1 MHKLSRIFLALL
13 LFISAALKAQEA
25 DSLLNSIDQSSYKGA
40 SLSAFKD
47 TRIVLSHS
55 SETQKA
61 HALDMRIRHHFG
73 DIGGEFGSSHTLYGL
88 DIATDLYIGF
98 DYGVTDRLT
107 IGIGRSKSNELYN
120 LFVKQKAIQQKAGS
134 SPVTITLLAQ
144 GGWITREERQA
155 NEFNSDSTR
164 GSYLLQAMV
173 SRRFSDRL
181 SLQVTPSYLIRSEFI
196 ELGDEQ
202 NLFSLGFAGRLKLKK
217 RLSLVADYQL
227 VNSFGRSKSFA
238 KDKYFNPLGV
248 GLEIETGG
256 HVFSLNFMNAEHIIE
271 NNFIHDTQKSW
282 NNGGMRFG
290 FVIARNFQ
298 IGKSKNPD
306 IESKI
311 Y

>member
-1 MHKLSRIFLALL
+1 MNKLSQIFLALL
-13 LFISAALKAQEA
+13 LFLSVVLKAQEA
-25 DSLLNSIDQSSYKGA
+25 DSLLNSIDQNSFKGTSS
-40 SLSAFKD
+40 STFKD
-47 TRIVLSHS
+47 TRVVLSHS

-61 HALDMRIRHHFG
+61 GSLDMRIRHHFG

-98 DYGVTDRLT
+98 DYGITDRLN
-107 IGIGRSKSNELYN
+107 IGIGRSKYNELYN
-120 LFVKQKAIQQKAGS
+120 LFIKQKAILQKAGS

-144 GGWITREERQA
+144 GGWITREEQQT
-155 NEFNSDSTR
+155 NEFRGDSTR

-181 SLQVTPSYLIRSEFI
+181 SLQITPSYLLRSEFF
-196 ELGDEQ
+196 EFGDEK
-202 NLFSLGFAGRLKLKK
+202 NLFSLGFAGRMKLTK
-217 RLSLVADYQL
+217 RLSFVADYQL
-227 VNSFGRSKSFA
+227 VNSFGRTKTFA
-238 KDKYFNPLGV
+238 KNYFNPLGV

-271 NNFIHDTQKSW
+271 NSFIPHTQKSW
-282 NNGGMRFG
+282 GKGGMRFG
-290 FVIARNFQ
+290 FVVARNFQ

-306 IESKI
+306 TESKI

>member
-1 MHKLSRIFLALL
+1 MNKLSTIILSFL
-13 LFISAALKAQEA
+13 LFMSVLLKAQEA
-25 DSLLNSIDQSSYKGA
+25 DSLLKSMDGNSFTGA
-40 SLSAFKD
+40 TSSAFKD
-47 TRIVLSHS
+47 TRVVLSHS

-107 IGIGRSKSNELYN
+107 IGIGRSKFNELYN
-120 LFVKQKAIQQKAGS
+120 LFIKQKAIQQQEGS
-134 SPVTITLLAQ
+134 SPVTVTLLAQ
-144 GGWITREERQA
+144 GGWITREKQQE
-155 NEFNSDSTR
+155 NEFS
-164 GSYLLQAMV
+164 GSSNRSSYFLQAIV
-173 SRRFSDRL
+173 ARRFSDRL
-181 SLQVTPSYLIRSEFI
+181 SLQVSPSYLLRSDFI
-196 ELGDEQ
+196 EFGDEK

-227 VNSFGRSKSFA
+227 VNSFGRSETFA
-238 KDKYFNPLGV
+238 KKYFNPLGV

-256 HVFSLNFMNAEHIIE
+256 HIFSLNFMNAEHIIE
-271 NNFIHDTQKSW
+271 NSFIPDTQKSW
-282 NNGGMRFG
+282 SNGGMRFG
-290 FVIARNFQ
+290 FVISRNFN

>member
-1 MHKLSRIFLALL
+1 MNKLSQIFLTLL
-13 LFISAALKAQEA
+13 LFISIALKAQEA
-25 DSLLNSIDQSSYKGA
+25 DSLLKAIDQNPYKGA
-40 SLSAFKD
+40 SLSTFKD
-47 TRIVLSHS
+47 TRVVLTHS

-120 LFVKQKAIQQKAGS
+120 LFVKQKAIVQKVGS
-134 SPVTITLLAQ
+134 SPVTLTLLAQ

-164 GSYLLQAMV
+164 SSYLLQAIV
-173 SRRFSDRL
+173 SRRFSDKL

-196 ELGDEQ
+196 EFGDEQ

-227 VNSFGRSKSFA
+227 VNSFGRSKTFA
-238 KDKYFNPLGV
+238 KTYFNPLGV

-282 NNGGMRFG
+282 KNGGMRFG

>member
-1 MHKLSRIFLALL
+1 MNKLFQIFFALL
-13 LFISAALKAQEA
+13 LFISAFSKAQEA
-25 DSLLNSIDQSSYKGA
+25 DSLLNSINQDSFKSKPT
-40 SLSAFKD
+40 STFKD

-88 DIATDLYIGF
+88 DIATDLYVGF

-107 IGIGRSKSNELYN
+107 IGIGRSKFNELYN
-120 LFVKQKAIQQKAGS
+120 LFIKQKVIQQKTAS
-134 SPVTITLLAQ
+134 LPVTVTLLAQ
-144 GGWITREERQA
+144 GGWITREERQK

-164 GSYLLQAMV
+164 GSYLLQAIV
-173 SRRFSDRL
+173 SRRFSDKL
-181 SLQVTPSYLIRSEFI
+181 SLQITPAYLIRSEFI
-196 ELGDEQ
+196 EFGDQQ

-227 VNSFGRSKSFA
+227 VNAFGRSKTFT
-238 KDKYFNPLGV
+238 KNYFNPLGV

-271 NNFIHDTQKSW
+271 NSFIPDTKKSW
-282 NNGGMRFG
+282 SNGGMRFG
-290 FVIARNFQ
+290 FVIARNFN